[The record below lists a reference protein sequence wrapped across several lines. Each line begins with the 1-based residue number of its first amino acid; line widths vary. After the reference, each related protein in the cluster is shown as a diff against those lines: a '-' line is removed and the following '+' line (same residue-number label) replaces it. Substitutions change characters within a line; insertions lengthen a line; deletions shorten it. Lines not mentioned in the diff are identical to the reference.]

1 MIKPLVSVV
10 LFVTRE
16 YSSPCVPATQG
27 GGRGT
32 VRIRRSWSVMVRLA
46 HQGMAVALSLLVL
59 LSGASPAS
67 ALCTVQRH
75 RPASQV
81 RLLFVLTQE
90 AQSEQDLRPASLWP
104 GVPALVNVSSDPEPT
119 QPARRWSSGRAS
131 RVGTL
136 GGISLYPERAP
147 PAERLRSPLSLLR

>member
-59 LSGASPAS
+59 LSVASPAS

-81 RLLFVLTQE
+81 RLLFVLTPE
-90 AQSEQDLRPASLWP
+90 AQSEQDLRPASPWP
-104 GVPALVNVSSDPEPT
+104 GVSALANVSYDPEHPL
-119 QPARRWSSGRAS
+119 PARRWSSGRAI
-131 RVGTL
+131 RVRPL
-136 GGISLYPERAP
+136 GGVAPYPERAP
-147 PAERLRSPLSLLR
+147 PA

>member
-1 MIKPLVSVV
+1 MIKPLVSDV
-10 LFVTRE
+10 LFVTGE

-32 VRIRRSWSVMVRLA
+32 VRILRYWSVMVRLA
-46 HQGMAVALSLLVL
+46 HQGLAVALSLLVL
-59 LSGASPAS
+59 LSVASPAS

-90 AQSEQDLRPASLWP
+90 DQTEQDLRPAPLWP
-104 GVPALVNVSSDPEPT
+104 GVPALVNVSYDPEPT
-119 QPARRWSSGRAS
+119 QPARRWSSGQAS
-131 RVGTL
+131 RVRPL
-136 GGISLYPERAP
+136 GGVAPYPERAP
-147 PAERLRSPLSLLR
+147 PA